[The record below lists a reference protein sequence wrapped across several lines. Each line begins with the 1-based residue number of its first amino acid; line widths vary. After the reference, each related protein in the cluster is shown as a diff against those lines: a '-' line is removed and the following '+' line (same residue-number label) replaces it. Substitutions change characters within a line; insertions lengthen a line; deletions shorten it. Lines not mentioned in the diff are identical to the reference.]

1 MFPEHAGHLIRPESP
16 DYFIKTN
23 DVHLQQLVA
32 LSTISTRTISTDQ
45 KTQLQWHRNWQ
56 KLNLVYIEFSLSWNG
71 WNNMLEISNKMM
83 GDKEWYFTILT
94 ISQFSLAYI
103 RISGRQ

>member
-32 LSTISTRTISTDQ
+32 LSTISTDQ
-45 KTQLQWHRNWQ
+45 KTQLQWHRN
-56 KLNLVYIEFSLSWNG
+56 
-71 WNNMLEISNKMM
+71 
-83 GDKEWYFTILT
+83 
-94 ISQFSLAYI
+94 
-103 RISGRQ
+103 